1 MLQSFYNL
9 LKVYF
14 DRRMPVML
22 ALGFSSGFPL
32 ILVFSTM
39 NLWLKDCGVAIT
51 VIGMMS
57 LIKAPFSFKWV
68 WAPFVDKLRLPL
80 LGRLGQLRSWALLS
94 QVVLMLGILGMSAV
108 DVRQGLC
115 SLICFAVIVVLASGT
130 QDIVLDAYRIDR
142 FKTEEQAAGAAVF
155 VLGYRLGM
163 IFSGAG
169 ALFLSEIMSWNQV
182 YALMSLGTL
191 VGITAVLCMSEP
203 PKTAKRNY
211 ENVGAFIKYAVVA
224 PLSEFLCRPHWRT
237 MIAFIFFYRMSDAYM
252 GPMAYLFFDDLGF
265 SKSEIAAASKLY
277 GMAAT
282 ILGGF
287 VGGAVLNRIGMFK
300 GLLLC
305 GILQSVTNLVYVMQ
319 AQVGNHFAMLASTI
333 AFDNVAGGM
342 SSIALVAYLSSLC
355 NKKFTA
361 TQYALLSSLMS
372 FARDIFSSTSGYL
385 AQAVSWDMFFILTT
399 LMGIP
404 AVWLLFRLRRQR
416 QFVSQALGGN
426 RP

>member
-1 MLQSFYNL
+1 MLKSFYNL
-9 LKVYF
+9 LKVYI

-32 ILVFSTM
+32 VLVFSTM
-39 NLWLKDCGVAIT
+39 NLWLKDCGVAIA

-94 QVVLMLGILGMSAV
+94 QIVLMLGILGMSAI
-108 DVRQGLC
+108 DVRQGLAG
-115 SLICFAVIVVLASGT
+115 LICFAVIVVLASGT

-169 ALFLSEIMSWNQV
+169 ALFLSDVMSWNRV
-182 YALMSLGTL
+182 YVLMSLGTL
-191 VGITAVLCMSEP
+191 VGIIAVLCMAEP

-211 ENVGAFIKYAVVA
+211 ESVGAFVKYAIVA
-224 PLSEFLCRPHWRT
+224 PLSDFLRRPHWRT
-237 MIAFIFFYRMSDAYM
+237 IVAFIFFYRMSDAYM

-287 VGGAVLNRIGMFK
+287 IGGAVLNRIGMFR

-305 GILQSVTNLVYVMQ
+305 GILQSVTNLVYVLQ
-319 AQVGNHFAMLASTI
+319 SQVGNHFAMLASTI
-333 AFDNVAGGM
+333 AFDNIAGGM

-372 FARDIFSSTSGYL
+372 LARDIFASTSGCL
-385 AQAVSWDMFFILTT
+385 AEAVSWDMFFILTT

-404 AVWLLFRLRRQR
+404 AIWLLLRLRRQR
-416 QFVSQALGGN
+416 QFFYQTL
-426 RP
+426 